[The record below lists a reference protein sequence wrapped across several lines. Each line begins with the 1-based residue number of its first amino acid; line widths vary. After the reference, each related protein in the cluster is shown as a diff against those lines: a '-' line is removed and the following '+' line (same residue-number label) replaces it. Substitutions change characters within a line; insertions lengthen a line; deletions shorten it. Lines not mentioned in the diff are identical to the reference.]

1 MEFKSKINYFLIVA
15 RVIFIIACLF
25 FLALSFSSFAFSK
38 NLFGNILIK
47 IIAAVGMFWGIY
59 VTIRGLIF
67 RTRIV
72 VITNDQ
78 LIIRDAFRERENVYE
93 IKDIKAI
100 ATGTAYDMGNYSNG
114 IKLRFKNGDT
124 YEFIWYDYLN
134 FGKMKT
140 AFNELKKISE
150 KSFI

>member
-1 MEFKSKINYFLIVA
+1 VRII
-15 RVIFIIACLF
+15 IIA
-25 FLALSFSSFAFSK
+25 
-38 NLFGNILIK
+38 
-47 IIAAVGMFWGIY
+47 GMLWGIY
-59 VTIRGLIF
+59 ITLKGLIY

-72 VITNDQ
+72 AITSDQ
-78 LIIRDAFRERENVYE
+78 IIIRETFRKRENVYD
-93 IKDIKAI
+93 IKDIKVI

-140 AFNELKKISE
+140 AFSGLKKISE